1 MAYVRDENGNL
12 KKTVRC
18 SYCYG
23 TGHSRRTCPE
33 LHPNGT
39 PAQQRAK
46 AREAE
51 KAQRKLAR
59 EQRRLDKEAGRPV
72 TKTTRKCGY
81 CGEQGHSRRHC
92 EVLAADKARLVEL
105 TLDYRNK
112 LAKEVDA
119 QGIGKGALVATKVRE
134 WSNAANDY
142 VSVVRYAMITETN
155 FEGMAPYS
163 NWAISKRDM
172 LKWGSPKHLSM
183 LNLNGDRYHMGQKS
197 LEGLLANDE
206 AGSFSQESSSLYS
219 QRQGRKGRV
228 VVPGEVSLPYGFLD
242 WKQITEEVEEYFSN
256 KTKTREHYNI
266 LDRVKYND
274 NYNNQ

>member
-1 MAYVRDENGNL
+1 MAYIRDENGNY
-12 KKTVRC
+12 KRTVRC
-18 SYCYG
+18 SYCYD
-23 TGHSRRTCPE
+23 TGHSQRTCPDRFPE
-33 LHPNGT
+33 GT

-51 KAQRKLAR
+51 KAQRKLER
-59 EQRRLDKEAGRPV
+59 EQRRLDKEAGKKVSKAP
-72 TKTTRKCGY
+72 TRKCGY
-81 CGEQGHSRRHC
+81 CKELGHMRRHC
-92 EVLAADKARLVEL
+92 ETLTADKARLVDL

-112 LAKEVDA
+112 LVDEVVD
-119 QGIGKGALVATKVRE
+119 QGIGKGALLATKVRE

-142 VSVVRYAMITETN
+142 VSVVRYAMITKTD
-155 FEGMAPYS
+155 FEGMTPYS

-172 LKWGSPKHLSM
+172 LNWNPPKCLTM
-183 LNLNGDRYHMGQKS
+183 LNLNGDRYHMGQKC
-197 LEGLLANDE
+197 EE
-206 AGSFSQESSSLYS
+206 AILVNEEEGSFSQEAMSKYS

-266 LDRVKYND
+266 LDRVRRND
-274 NYNNQ
+274 EDNQ

>member
-1 MAYVRDENGNL
+1 MAYIYDDNGNY

-59 EQRRLDKEAGRPV
+59 EQRKRDKAAGRPV
-72 TKTTRKCGY
+72 VKSTRKCGY
-81 CGEQGHSRRHC
+81 CKELGHMRRHC
-92 EVLAADKARLVEL
+92 ETLTADKARLVEL

-112 LAKEVDA
+112 LADEVID

-142 VSVVRYAMITETN
+142 VSVVRYAMITKTN

-172 LKWGSPKHLSM
+172 LKWGSPNHLSM

-206 AGSFSQESSSLYS
+206 EGSFSQEAASKYS
-219 QRQGRKGRV
+219 QRNGREGRV
-228 VVPGEVSLPYGFLD
+228 VVPGEVLLPDGFLD
-242 WKQITEEVEEYFSN
+242 EDKVAADVEEYFSN

-266 LDRVKYND
+266 LDRVEYND

>member
-1 MAYVRDENGNL
+1 MAYVRDENGRL

-59 EQRRLDKEAGRPV
+59 EQRKRDKEAGRPV

-112 LAKEVDA
+112 LAKEVNA

-142 VSVVRYAMITETN
+142 VNVGRYAMITETN

-172 LKWGSPKHLSM
+172 LKWGSPNHLSM

-206 AGSFSQESSSLYS
+206 AGSFSQEASSLYS
-219 QRQGRKGRV
+219 QRQGRSGRV

-266 LDRVKYND
+266 LERVKYND